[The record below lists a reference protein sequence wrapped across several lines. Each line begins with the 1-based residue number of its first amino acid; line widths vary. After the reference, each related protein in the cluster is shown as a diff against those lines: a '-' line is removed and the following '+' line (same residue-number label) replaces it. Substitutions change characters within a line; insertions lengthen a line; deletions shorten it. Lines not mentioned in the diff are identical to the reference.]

1 MKQHFNT
8 GERRG
13 LIVVIAILSIII
25 AITFIL
31 KQSNNEIT
39 SSQQLQTDSIANV
52 LRSKVENLDSTQRK
66 ESKHKEKKS
75 KKDKKEKKE
84 KKKSSKKKKKT
95 TNKKSNNNFVERDPL
110 NETLPTN

>member
-52 LRSKVENLDSTQRK
+52 LRSKVEAQKSTQSK
-66 ESKHKEKKS
+66 EWKTKA
-75 KKDKKEKKE
+75 KKEKKQ
-84 KKKSSKKKKKT
+84 SSKKNQ
-95 TNKKSNNNFVERDPL
+95 NKKSNNNFVERDPL
-110 NETLPTN
+110 NETLPTNQ

>member
-75 KKDKKEKKE
+75 KKGKKE

>member
-1 MKQHFNT
+1 MKQHFNI

-75 KKDKKEKKE
+75 KKGKKE

>member
-84 KKKSSKKKKKT
+84 KKKSSKKKT

>member
-75 KKDKKEKKE
+75 KKDKKEKK
-84 KKKSSKKKKKT
+84 KSSKKKKKT

>member
-75 KKDKKEKKE
+75 KKDKKEKK
-84 KKKSSKKKKKT
+84 KSTKKKKKT